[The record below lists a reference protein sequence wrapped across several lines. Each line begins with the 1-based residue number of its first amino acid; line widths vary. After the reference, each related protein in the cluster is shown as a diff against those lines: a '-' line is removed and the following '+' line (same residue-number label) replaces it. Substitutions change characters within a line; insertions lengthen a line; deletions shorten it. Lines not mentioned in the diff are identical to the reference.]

1 MKKILGDKFLGIQHI
16 GIPVTDMAKSEGFY
30 TRLGFDR
37 VMRDTFPSG
46 ESEGECIMM
55 KRGTVIMEL
64 YQLPE
69 PELSRIKCRE
79 DGHIDHI
86 TFGVH
91 DIYAVYDELDQAG
104 FDIIEEKPKF
114 LNYWNKGCR
123 YFHVLGPDNERLEFC
138 EILQ

>member
-1 MKKILGDKFLGIQHI
+1 MNRILGDKFIGIQHI
-16 GIPVTDMAKSEGFY
+16 GIPVTDMSKSEAFY

-37 VMRDTFPSG
+37 VMRATFPSG

-64 YQLPE
+64 YQMPE
-69 PELSRIKCRE
+69 PELSRIKSRG

-91 DIYAVYDELDQAG
+91 DIQAVYEELDRAG
-104 FDIIEEKPKF
+104 FEIIEEKPRF
-114 LNYWNKGCR
+114 LNYWDNGCR
-123 YFHVLGPDNERLEFC
+123 YFNVLGPDNERLEFC
-138 EILQ
+138 EIL